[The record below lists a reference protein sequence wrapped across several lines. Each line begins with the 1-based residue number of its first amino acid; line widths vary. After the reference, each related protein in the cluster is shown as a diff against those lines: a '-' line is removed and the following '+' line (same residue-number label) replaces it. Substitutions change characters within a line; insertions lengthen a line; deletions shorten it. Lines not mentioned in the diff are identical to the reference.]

1 MRRILLFVLLALVA
15 LGVATYVAGEQTEV
29 VRLRTFDEHGA
40 PFETKMWAVDY
51 DGDVFVRVANPRRH
65 WYLRL
70 LQNPKVE
77 LVRNG
82 STQPVEASPSED
94 PSVRAAV
101 DASFRAK
108 YGVVDLWYGLLLRRD
123 PVPIRLRAQDAP
135 R

>member
-77 LVRNG
+77 LLRNG
-82 STQPVEASPSED
+82 SMHPVEASPSED
-94 PSVRAAV
+94 PSVRAAI
-101 DASFRAK
+101 DAKFREK
-108 YGVVDLWYGLLLRRD
+108 YGVIDWWYGVLLRRD